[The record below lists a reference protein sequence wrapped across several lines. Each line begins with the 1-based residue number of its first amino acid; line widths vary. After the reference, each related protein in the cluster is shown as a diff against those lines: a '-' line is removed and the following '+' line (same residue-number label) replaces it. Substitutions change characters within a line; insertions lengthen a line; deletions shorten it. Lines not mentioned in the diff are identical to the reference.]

1 MASSF
6 PGGLDNFT
14 NPTAT
19 DTLDSATVP
28 HAAQHGNANDA
39 IEAIE
44 GTLGVNPQGS
54 SATVVARL
62 TALDSTVSDKVAK
75 KSESLNVRD
84 FGALGIGS
92 GGATADTAAFK
103 AAIASAATL
112 NLPIYVPKST
122 SFYAIT
128 ETLTTHKGLTIS
140 GSAGKR
146 ASAGGTEIRCNF
158 NGALFQMGTDNGQPY
173 DSNTYDGPEGFN
185 LRNLYIKA
193 NGSNPQTLQYDG
205 TSTYFPGSYGIKD
218 WRGGAVVV
226 DNVMFESFE
235 WWFWG
240 VCSDLNTFRNVEV
253 RNCKQGF
260 YLGPRS
266 DQNTF
271 YDFYPTLNDKIGT
284 VDCARGLTFY
294 SPKFVGNGSS
304 ATNPLTITNASTV
317 TSVIDDVV
325 FHAPWFEQLQGAAN
339 VEAFIEIGVGD
350 TTAVKGVRLHDAL
363 AFTNPN
369 SSASYVNYL
378 LKTDNADNIYL
389 GIGSQGKIQSFTA
402 LIKNVGTYAP
412 NCQIEHPFIYRSLT
426 SIITPVTNTS
436 SGVLD
441 PLVTSKTSYS
451 HYSRSGSGVPL
462 ARFSRA
468 NNTGYVLEINT
479 AGQMRFGDG
488 TNNPDVALSR
498 INAGVLGLVSGSG
511 TTTSNELFRMGSGT
525 TAQRPSASTVGNG
538 ATYWDTTLNALII
551 SNGTSWISPADYV
564 PASGLTGTTLASNVV
579 SSSLTSFGTD
589 PVANT
594 QAVDNSS
601 TKIATT
607 AFVVGQAGSATP
619 VVDGTAAV
627 GTSTRFARQDHVHP
641 TDTSR
646 APLASPALTGTP
658 TTTTAAVDT
667 NTTQIASTAFV
678 LAQAGSATPIIDGTA
693 AVGTSTRFA
702 RQDHVHPTDTT
713 RAAVSGQTFTGN
725 IVAPAVTSTSNY
737 ARIAEANTGGILQ
750 LKKATASAV
759 PGAADYA
766 RLFIVAGTTA
776 GTLKLVVRA
785 GTAGAETTIL
795 DNIPQ

>member
-1 MASSF
+1 
-6 PGGLDNFT
+6 
-14 NPTAT
+14 
-19 DTLDSATVP
+19 
-28 HAAQHGNANDA
+28 
-39 IEAIE
+39 
-44 GTLGVNPQGS
+44 
-54 SATVVARL
+54 
-62 TALDSTVSDKVAK
+62 
-75 KSESLNVRD
+75 
-84 FGALGIGS
+84 
-92 GGATADTAAFK
+92 
-103 AAIASAATL
+103 
-112 NLPIYVPKST
+112 
-122 SFYAIT
+122 
-128 ETLTTHKGLTIS
+128 
-140 GSAGKR
+140 
-146 ASAGGTEIRCNF
+146 
-158 NGALFQMGTDNGQPY
+158 
-173 DSNTYDGPEGFN
+173 
-185 LRNLYIKA
+185 
-193 NGSNPQTLQYDG
+193 
-205 TSTYFPGSYGIKD
+205 
-218 WRGGAVVV
+218 
-226 DNVMFESFE
+226 
-235 WWFWG
+235 
-240 VCSDLNTFRNVEV
+240 
-253 RNCKQGF
+253 
-260 YLGPRS
+260 
-266 DQNTF
+266 
-271 YDFYPTLNDKIGT
+271 
-284 VDCARGLTFY
+284 
-294 SPKFVGNGSS
+294 
-304 ATNPLTITNASTV
+304 
-317 TSVIDDVV
+317 
-325 FHAPWFEQLQGAAN
+325 
-339 VEAFIEIGVGD
+339 
-350 TTAVKGVRLHDAL
+350 
-363 AFTNPN
+363 
-369 SSASYVNYL
+369 
-378 LKTDNADNIYL
+378 
-389 GIGSQGKIQSFTA
+389 
-402 LIKNVGTYAP
+402 
-412 NCQIEHPFIYRSLT
+412 
-426 SIITPVTNTS
+426 
-436 SGVLD
+436 
-441 PLVTSKTSYS
+441 
-451 HYSRSGSGVPL
+451 
-462 ARFSRA
+462 
-468 NNTGYVLEINT
+468 
-479 AGQMRFGDG
+479 
-488 TNNPDVALSR
+488 
-498 INAGVLGLVSGSG
+498 
-511 TTTSNELFRMGSGT
+511 MGSGT